1 VIELTKE
8 ERENFIRQKKEAR
21 DREDWKLCK
30 DLRNRIFEYDKAH
43 PDEPSLA
50 LEVAQA
56 THGI

>member
-1 VIELTKE
+1 MTKE
-8 ERENFIRQKKEAR
+8 ERETFIRLKKEAR

-30 DLRNRIFEYDKAH
+30 ALRNKIFEYDRAH

-56 THGI
+56 TKHIT